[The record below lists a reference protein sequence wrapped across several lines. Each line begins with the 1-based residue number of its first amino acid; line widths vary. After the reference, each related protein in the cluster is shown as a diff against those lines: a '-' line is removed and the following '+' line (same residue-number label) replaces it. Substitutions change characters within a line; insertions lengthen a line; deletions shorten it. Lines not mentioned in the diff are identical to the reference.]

1 MYANFAYLNN
11 SIADFSD
18 DSAPLIVGS
27 CGHYR
32 FSGQDVFHTC
42 RPEGRQDYQL
52 LYVASGQARFQ
63 VWGEERLLQGGSMV
77 IYRPGESQDYVY
89 YGEDLPEIYWV
100 HFTGSQ
106 VAEILRSYGI
116 CQPVFVS
123 GTVSV
128 YGQLFYQMITELQRS
143 RIGFEEVLV
152 MCLRQIFVQIRRSK
166 ESGPVVRESAAQEE
180 MGRAL
185 EYFHR
190 HYMENISI
198 ADYARSR
205 GMSVSWFLR
214 CFKQHTRQSPMQYIT
229 ALRINNA
236 INLLENTSCNVT
248 QIASLVG
255 YENPL
260 YFSRIF
266 RKIKGVSPSQYRKN
280 IR

>member
-1 MYANFAYLNN
+1 
-11 SIADFSD
+11 
-18 DSAPLIVGS
+18 
-27 CGHYR
+27 
-32 FSGQDVFHTC
+32 
-42 RPEGRQDYQL
+42 
-52 LYVASGQARFQ
+52 
-63 VWGEERLLQGGSMV
+63 
-77 IYRPGESQDYVY
+77 
-89 YGEDLPEIYWV
+89 
-100 HFTGSQ
+100 
-106 VAEILRSYGI
+106 
-116 CQPVFVS
+116 
-123 GTVSV
+123 
-128 YGQLFYQMITELQRS
+128 MITELQRS

-236 INLLENTSCNVT
+236 INLLENTNCNVT